1 MRPPVRQALV
11 LWMRA
16 VQLRDRLWLRWLRVL
31 HPGLDIHPEAGT
43 ALAVARYSVAPGAR
57 VRIARGVVTERL
69 RGALHVY
76 AEPGAEIEIGEGTWL
91 RTEMGEIHLAAFAG
105 ARLVVGPEGLLN
117 GCHVSAKREVI
128 LGRRVWVGMGSR
140 IFDADQ
146 HDLDSEHP
154 EVREPVR
161 VGDCVWIA
169 SDVTLLRGVSIG
181 EHSVIG
187 ARSLV
192 TDDVPPHTL
201 AFGQPARA
209 RGRVGDRSRTR

>member
-1 MRPPVRQALV
+1 VRRALV
-11 LWMRA
+11 LWLRT
-16 VQLRDRLWLRWLRVL
+16 VQLWDRLWLRLLPVL
-31 HPGLDIHPEAGT
+31 HPGLEIHPEAGS
-43 ALAVARYSVAPGAR
+43 ALAVARFRVAPGAR
-57 VRIARGVVTERL
+57 VRIARGVVTERI

-76 AEPGAEIEIGEGTWL
+76 AEAGSEIEIGEGTWL
-91 RTEMGEIHLAAFAG
+91 RTEVGEIHLVAFAG

-117 GCHVSAKREVI
+117 GCHVSAKREVT

-146 HDLDSEHP
+146 HDLDAERA
-154 EVREPVR
+154 EVVAPVR
-161 VGDCVWIA
+161 IGDCVWIA

-192 TDDVPPHTL
+192 TADVPPHTL
-201 AFGQPARA
+201 AFGQPARP
-209 RGRVGDRSRTR
+209 RGRVGDRSKTR